1 MNIDIL
7 NPMIE
12 IDIDMN
18 VDLCFNYYCEI
29 CCMEFNVKQTKYKCE
44 NEKCDKKMCDSCYEE
59 WLKTKYENT
68 CVYCRSPLE
77 ITIYENET
85 NISMEEIHIGIE
97 NINRNITRN
106 RNSICYGIACSVSYF
121 GTTYLIGWAI
131 TQRTDSIFSFFNFL
145 IGMLI
150 TIMAWG
156 ICINLRTRV

>member
-85 NISMEEIHIGIE
+85 NISMEDIHIGIE
-97 NINRNITRN
+97 NININRN
-106 RNSICYGIACSVSYF
+106 RNSICYGIACSVGYF

-156 ICINLRTRV
+156 ICTNLRTRV